1 MQNLIQDSPP
11 KTIAVSKLCCLVCWL
26 LMIILR
32 GDSENYKVRGYHT
45 TVYPV
50 ELPNWLPEDILE
62 KIVVE
67 IEILLCNE
75 ITLMMREEAMIAQN
89 SKASVEPSSRSHGRN
104 PSIESTSLMSTH
116 SAESGVFP
124 AQNWMGEA

>member
-1 MQNLIQDSPP
+1 
-11 KTIAVSKLCCLVCWL
+11 
-26 LMIILR
+26 MIILR

-50 ELPNWLPEDILE
+50 ELPNWLPEDVLT
-62 KIVVE
+62 KIVLE
-67 IEILLCNE
+67 IESLLCNE
-75 ITLMMREEAMIAQN
+75 IILMMTEEAKIVQ
-89 SKASVEPSSRSHGRN
+89 KASVEPSSRSHGRN

-116 SAESGVFP
+116 SVESGVFP